1 MGEREDTNEAVVV
14 DGEDVLLFGDQVT
27 EAAAGGVLEGDAGGL
42 GAEDAVDVVAVVEL
56 VVEAVGDPDRLA
68 GVAVL
73 DDDEVVWLE
82 EGAPHLQE
90 VQVADRRDHD
100 VELVLE
106 QGNARRRRRRQGR
119 PAHHVRRSDLSFGR
133 GERERERGGG
143 GGEEESCGLAVS
155 ALPHL

>member
-1 MGEREDTNEAVVV
+1 TASHQNTSKNGVRKSHHSPQENKKIGEREDAHEAVVV
-14 DGEDVLLFGDQVT
+14 DVV
-27 EAAAGGVLEGDAGGL
+27 EGDAGGL

-73 DDDEVVWLE
+73 DDDEVVGLE
-82 EGAPHLQE
+82 EGAPHRQE

-106 QGNARRRRRRQGR
+106 QGSARRRRRRQGR
-119 PAHHVRRSDLSFGR
+119 PAHHVQRSHLS
-133 GERERERGGG
+133 
-143 GGEEESCGLAVS
+143 
-155 ALPHL
+155 